1 MAETSAHLGMRPIF
15 SILCD
20 RGCGSVGRAVASEI
34 RGPRFEFII
43 SNTVTCIEKTKIK
56 KMKLVIAH
64 FLKLKGVLISPPW
77 PKLTP
82 DQCDQK
88 KSPNVYKSCPK
99 MISPEK

>member
-64 FLKLKGVLISPPW
+64 FLKLKGVLKKLRLETEISNNDRTINILNLRIW
-77 PKLTP
+77 IRIK
-82 DQCDQK
+82 
-88 KSPNVYKSCPK
+88 
-99 MISPEK
+99 